1 MLISDRFRWIV
12 GDISSM
18 PRRNVTGVVCKF
30 FIWGI
35 DIVYGF
41 ILWATFDGDV
51 RWAIVVT
58 GLNSCV
64 FSCA

>member
-1 MLISDRFRWIV
+1 
-12 GDISSM
+12 M
-18 PRRNVTGVVCKF
+18 PRRNATGVVCKF
-30 FIWGI
+30 FSWGI

-51 RWAIVVT
+51 RWAIIVA